1 VLGVNFLKYGIIGV
15 FNTLVGYGLT
25 FYLFY
30 IDVFP
35 ELANLLG
42 YVVGFFVS
50 YYLNKKFNFKSKNSH
65 RDDLP
70 KFIISMSIAY
80 IVNLIVF
87 MSLSR
92 IFGLNLYVAQI
103 IAGIFYIGVGY
114 FMSTKWVFKEIK
126 EQN

>member
-1 VLGVNFLKYGIIGV
+1 MFSVNFLKYGIIGV

-50 YYLNKKFNFKSKNSH
+50 YYLNKKFNFKSQNSH
-65 RDDLP
+65 GNDLP
-70 KFIISMSIAY
+70 KFITSMSIAY

-92 IFGLNLYVAQI
+92 IFGLNLYIAQI

-114 FMSTKWVFKEIK
+114 FMSKKWVFKEIK
-126 EQN
+126 ERN